1 MIGNYSALWR
11 FSPPAATRAG
21 EIAYV
26 CHYAHSFWVIPFL
39 GGAYARTPYNPRAF
53 FARFYRWAAE
63 LALLGHAAAQ
73 ASLYE
78 L

>member
-1 MIGNYSALWR
+1 MTILAL
-11 FSPPAATRAG
+11 PAATRAG

-26 CHYAHSFWVIPFL
+26 CHYTHFLGVNLFL

-53 FARFYRWAAE
+53 LSLGGRTRFAQTCGRP
-63 LALLGHAAAQ
+63 
-73 ASLYE
+73 SVIYE